1 MVKLLATENAA
12 QRLGPLLAKHGLK
25 PELVTPK
32 DLDRL
37 LGADAVH
44 QGVMLEAEPLP
55 FVALDD
61 VDANGVLL
69 VLDQVTD
76 PQNVG
81 AALRSA
87 AAFGA
92 SGLVMTERHSPPL
105 HGVLAKAASGALDI
119 VPVILVKNLAQ
130 TLAELGERG
139 VLRVGLAEEESETL
153 ESATLTRPL
162 ALVLGAEGRGLRQL
176 TRKHCD
182 RLCRISTQSAL
193 ASLNVSNA
201 AAVALH
207 WASLNARECASLVA
221 EAAAER
227 IVPAV
232 PAPIAIAGTGIA
244 GGVARLLPIGIK
256 PLREIDEG
264 RAAAAALATW
274 RWRRISRRAAD
285 AAGAAWRHRD
295 WPRADDQ
302 TAHRN
307 GIRRRHENR
316 AAGSAALGAGR
327 LDRRKVEA
335 GRKQKHGGDSEHE
348 FHLATPLEGRSPLT

>member
-1 MVKLLATENAA
+1 MKLLATENAA
-12 QRLGPLLAKHGLK
+12 QRLGPLLAKRGLK

-130 TLAELGERG
+130 ALNELGERG
-139 VLRVGLAEEESETL
+139 VLRVGLAEEASETL
-153 ESATLTRPL
+153 ESAPLTRPL
-162 ALVLGAEGRGLRQL
+162 ALVLGAEGKGLRQL
-176 TRKHCD
+176 TREHCD
-182 RLCRISTQSAL
+182 RLCRISTQSVL

-207 WASLNARECASLVA
+207 WASLKAR
-221 EAAAER
+221 
-227 IVPAV
+227 
-232 PAPIAIAGTGIA
+232 
-244 GGVARLLPIGIK
+244 
-256 PLREIDEG
+256 
-264 RAAAAALATW
+264 
-274 RWRRISRRAAD
+274 
-285 AAGAAWRHRD
+285 
-295 WPRADDQ
+295 
-302 TAHRN
+302 
-307 GIRRRHENR
+307 
-316 AAGSAALGAGR
+316 
-327 LDRRKVEA
+327 
-335 GRKQKHGGDSEHE
+335 
-348 FHLATPLEGRSPLT
+348 